1 MSIEDEENKINI
13 NEEEKTIFEVQ
24 SPVDKQEASGVGE

>member
-1 MSIEDEENKINI
+1 MSIENEEKNINI

-24 SPVDKQEASGVGE
+24 NPVYIQEASGVGE